1 MLRLLNAGVAKH
13 QLNDPDVNGVREQP
27 TRALVTQVVPAE
39 IDSSV
44 DCRVHRLER
53 AMHRR
58 RRHVVQTRLRT
69 AWQAMSGPVL
79 HCASSA
85 SEFRSRAPD

>member
-53 AMHRR
+53 AMTSPPAACGPDPSQDCVASDVR
-58 RRHVVQTRLRT
+58 TSATLRLVSLGVRI
-69 AWQAMSGPVL
+69 AGA
-79 HCASSA
+79 
-85 SEFRSRAPD
+85 